1 MARYTG
7 PKTRINR
14 RLGAQIYESS
24 GALRA
29 MERRDTP
36 PGMHTRPR
44 RTSNY
49 GLALREKQK
58 IKHYYGMGERQ
69 LRRYFDKASHMKGN
83 TGEQLLVLC
92 ERRLDNVFWK
102 AGFAPTPVQSSVAG
116 RSSRRAPGAFSS
128 ATGSRRST
136 RRRTPMAG
144 VEPLSDFDEFN
155 KRMVCGSPTIEPRVE
170 PVPIRMPFPKAPYQG
185 SIYENQR
192 TLSHNYFEH
201 LPQARR
207 AEAT

>member
-29 MERRDTP
+29 MERRDAP

-58 IKHYYGMGERQ
+58 IKHYYGLGERQ
-69 LRRYFDKASHMKGN
+69 LRRFFDNVTRKKGN
-83 TGEQLLVLC
+83 TGEELLMLC
-92 ERRLDNVFWK
+92 
-102 AGFAPTPVQSSVAG
+102 
-116 RSSRRAPGAFSS
+116 
-128 ATGSRRST
+128 
-136 RRRTPMAG
+136 
-144 VEPLSDFDEFN
+144 
-155 KRMVCGSPTIEPRVE
+155 
-170 PVPIRMPFPKAPYQG
+170 
-185 SIYENQR
+185 
-192 TLSHNYFEH
+192 
-201 LPQARR
+201 
-207 AEAT
+207 